1 MPGIFDKSN
10 PDGVYPQ
17 LAKLEDALG
26 LPKDFCEALR
36 NEDDWSLIIKLHALL
51 EAQLTTL
58 IVEKIG
64 KDNLK
69 TIFSEIEMSREGIG
83 KVAFAKALGVLV
95 EEERR
100 FIRKLSEL
108 RNDLVHG
115 IANVTF
121 NLKRH
126 VDSLDGNQKAAFVRA
141 FSLTSE
147 KDGEFPR
154 MRQYLL
160 EHPKSALWQTG
171 VMLVAILEMQ
181 TDIARSQR
189 LRESTLLEIGESH
202 IGASKTAL
210 QRLFEEAQA
219 TDQAPEEE

>member
-141 FSLTSE
+141 FCPGPTIVVHQPAE
-147 KDGEFPR
+147 PVIGWG
-154 MRQYLL
+154 
-160 EHPKSALWQTG
+160 SA
-171 VMLVAILEMQ
+171 AY
-181 TDIARSQR
+181 
-189 LRESTLLEIGESH
+189 
-202 IGASKTAL
+202 
-210 QRLFEEAQA
+210 
-219 TDQAPEEE
+219 